1 MRKRVRQSGVT
12 INAVAGNHVVMLGLN
27 IENSLRRGLRGFA
40 IRRTDVAAEET
51 FWMKGQKT
59 FASIEPT
66 PAAGEQF
73 SSREHPF
80 QSFQWSDTAP
90 SRIRNKKSSPSMAS
104 RARSKSGTPPPSR

>member
-51 FWMKGQKT
+51 F
-59 FASIEPT
+59 
-66 PAAGEQF
+66 
-73 SSREHPF
+73 
-80 QSFQWSDTAP
+80 
-90 SRIRNKKSSPSMAS
+90 
-104 RARSKSGTPPPSR
+104 